1 MIVMMTRV
9 MTATKTAVDVDSI
22 ENEKNMRWLAQRG
35 VCHNPHE
42 VVVTIYNEVVVI
54 IFNMRWLSQSTV

>member
-1 MIVMMTRV
+1 MLVM

-35 VCHNPHE
+35 VCHNL
-42 VVVTIYNEVVVI
+42 NEVVVI

>member
-22 ENEKNMRWLAQRG
+22 ENEKNMRWLAQ
-35 VCHNPHE
+35 CE
-42 VVVTIYNEVVVI
+42 VVVAIY
-54 IFNMRWLSQSTV
+54 MRWLSQFSI